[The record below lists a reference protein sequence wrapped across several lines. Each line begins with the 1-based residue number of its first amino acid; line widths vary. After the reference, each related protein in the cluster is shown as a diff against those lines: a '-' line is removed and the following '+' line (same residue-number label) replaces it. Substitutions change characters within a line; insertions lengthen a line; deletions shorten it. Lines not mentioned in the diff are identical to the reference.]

1 MSYFSEESILNLL
14 YLYNPWWKNG
24 IVQKEFDKPMK
35 RIAFYESWNAFSN
48 EEIRRTV
55 LLSGARRTGKTTIMY
70 QTIAKLIEMGISPK
84 DIVFISFDHPL
95 LKLCSIEDVLGIYK
109 SNETTSQTLYCF

>member
-14 YLYNPWWKNG
+14 YSYNPWWKTG

-35 RIAFYESWNAFSN
+35 RIAFYESWNAFN
-48 EEIRRTV
+48 NTEIRRTV

-70 QTIAKLIEMGISPK
+70 QTIAKLIENGINPK
-84 DIVFISFDHPL
+84 DESS
-95 LKLCSIEDVLGIYK
+95 K
-109 SNETTSQTLYCF
+109 